1 MPRSQEIE
9 NKQILNAYRGIL
21 RSMKNR
27 TKENTK
33 TIRRAF
39 NMAVEAHK
47 NDRRK
52 SGEPYIF
59 HPIAVARICSEE
71 IGLSTTS
78 VVCALL
84 HDTVEDTAITLN
96 DIELAFGKK
105 VRGIIDGLTKMSG
118 VFDVKKSS
126 QAENFRKMLLT
137 IPEDIRVIII
147 KLADRLHNMRTLD
160 SMKYEKQQ
168 KIASETTFLYAPLAH
183 RLGLN
188 AVKTELEDL
197 SFKYANPD
205 QYDYLTKELKK
216 DKPVRERFIRKFC
229 NPLKKQLDRQ
239 DFKYII
245 KGRTKSVNSINRKLQ
260 KKGVDFEE
268 VFDVFAIRIIINS
281 TSENEKSDCWKAYS
295 IVTDHYLPNPD
306 RLRDW
311 ISHPKQNGY
320 ESLHTTVMS
329 PTGKWVEVQIR
340 TKRMDEIAEKGLAAH
355 WKYKTG
361 SKNANSGFDRWL
373 TQVRE
378 LLENKDKN
386 TEEFMEDF
394 KANLYTKEIF
404 VFTPRGDLFTLAE
417 NATALDFAFAI
428 HTDVGATCMGAKIN
442 SKLVPLNYKL
452 KSGEQIEI
460 ITSKNQRP
468 KKAWLDFA
476 VTSKAK
482 SKIKQSLKEDKKKVA
497 EQGKEILKRKLS
509 NLKVSFDENTTKEL
523 LLLYNLKEHTEMYFQ
538 IANGKLDLSK
548 IKSIIIKGGKL
559 KYGSITTKIK
569 DKFESLI
576 TKVTKS
582 NADILIGD
590 DANFD
595 LDYKLAQCCNP
606 LPGDRVFGFVT
617 INDGIKIHRNSC
629 PNAKQLRANYAY
641 RIITADWRNKQEEMF
656 ITGVKF
662 TGIDNLGIV
671 NELTTIISNQES
683 INMKS
688 IKFDTNDGVF
698 EGEIMLFV
706 YDNKHLEN
714 LISKLKD
721 IHGMRHIVRLN
732 IID

>member
-1 MPRSQEIE
+1 MLTEEEIE

-27 TKENTK
+27 TRENTK
-33 TIRRAF
+33 TIRKAF
-39 NMAVEAHK
+39 DMAVKAHK
-47 NDRRK
+47 QDRRK

-59 HPIAVARICSEE
+59 HPLAVARICSEE
-71 IGLSTTS
+71 IGLGTTS

-84 HDTVEDTAITLN
+84 HDTVEDTEITLN
-96 DIELAFGKK
+96 DIDLVFGNK
-105 VRGIIDGLTKMSG
+105 VRVIIDGLTKMSG
-118 VFDVKKSS
+118 VFNVKESS

-147 KLADRLHNMRTLD
+147 KLADRLHNMRTLG

-168 KIASETTFLYAPLAH
+168 KIASETSFLYAPLAH

-197 SFKYANPD
+197 SFKYANPE
-205 QYDYLTKELKK
+205 QYDYITKELKK
-216 DKPVRERFIRKFC
+216 EKPVRERFIRKFC
-229 NPLKKQLDRQ
+229 NPLKKQLDKQ
-239 DFKYII
+239 DFKYVI

-260 KKGVDFEE
+260 QKGVDFEE
-268 VFDVFAIRIIINS
+268 VFDVFAIRIIIDS
-281 TSENEKSDCWKAYS
+281 SSENEKSDCWKAYS

-311 ISHPKQNGY
+311 ISHSKQNGY

-355 WKYKTG
+355 WKYKDG
-361 SKNANSGFDRWL
+361 SKKANSGFDRWVSE
-373 TQVRE
+373 VRE

-386 TEEFMEDF
+386 TEEFIEDF
-394 KANLYTKEIF
+394 KANLYTNEIY

-460 ITSKNQRP
+460 LTSNKQRP
-468 KKAWLDFA
+468 KKAWLDF
-476 VTSKAK
+476 VVSSKAK
-482 SKIKQSLKEDKKKVA
+482 SKIKQYLKDDRKKIA
-497 EQGKEILKRKLS
+497 EQGKEILERKLS
-509 NLKVSFDENTTKEL
+509 KLKVSFDENATKEL
-523 LLLYNLKEHTEMYFQ
+523 LRLYNLKEHTDMYFQ
-538 IANGKLDLSK
+538 IANGKLDLSR

-559 KYGSITTKIK
+559 KYGSIATTIK

-576 TKVTKS
+576 TKVTK
-582 NADILIGD
+582 AKTDILIGD
-590 DANFD
+590 DSNLD

-606 LPGDRVFGFVT
+606 LPGDKVFGFVT

-629 PNAKQLRANYAY
+629 PNAKQLRANYSY
-641 RIITADWRNKQEEMF
+641 RIITAEWRNKQEEMF

-671 NELTTIISNQES
+671 NELTTIISNEES

-688 IKFDTNDGVF
+688 IKFDTYDGVF

-706 YDNKHLEN
+706 SDNKHLEN
-714 LISKLKD
+714 LITRLKN
-721 IHGMRHIVRLN
+721 IHGMRHIVRLD
-732 IID
+732 IVD